1 MLKPIKFDKA
11 SKHKKSKGLRS
22 NVSMHPFVLV
32 AILAALTVVV
42 LAIGLFYFRF
52 VR

>member
-11 SKHKKSKGLRS
+11 SKNKKSKGVKS
-22 NVSMHPFVLV
+22 NVAMHPFVLV

-42 LAIGLFYFRF
+42 LAIGLFYFRYL
-52 VR
+52 R